1 MALEDYYNTLL
12 CVNRFTEGT
21 APDYEQTFALQD
33 EFYGLLD
40 RQSGSRI
47 WQEKGSSIKIDSK
60 MYCSSDV
67 TITEKDRIT
76 AIENHTLAAA
86 DLGKYHKTIGGAWT
100 LTASA
105 AIGTAAIF
113 YGATTNTGTGRK
125 ADGGVYTIV
134 PPIKNPNM
142 MDRHLELLLQKV
154 GE

>member
-40 RQSGSRI
+40 KQSSTRI
-47 WQEKGSSIKIDSK
+47 WQEKGSSVRIDTKLWCDAS
-60 MYCSSDV
+60 V

-76 AIENHTLAAA
+76 AIENHTLVTG
-86 DLGKYHKTIGGAWT
+86 DVGKYHRATNGSAWT

-105 AIGTAAIF
+105 AIGTPVIF

-125 ADGGVYTIV
+125 ADGDVYTIYSK
-134 PPIKNPNM
+134 KNPNELN
-142 MDRHLELLLQKV
+142 RHYELLLQKV

>member
-1 MALEDYYNTLL
+1 MALEDYYNSLL

-40 RQSGSRI
+40 KQSSTRI
-47 WQEKGSSIKIDSK
+47 WQEKGSSVRIDTKLWCDAS
-60 MYCSSDV
+60 YS
-67 TITEKDRIT
+67 ITEKDRIT

-113 YGATTNTGTGRK
+113 YQATTNTGTGRK
-125 ADGGVYTIV
+125 ADGDVYTIYSK
-134 PPIKNPNM
+134 KNPNEM
-142 MDRHLELLLQKV
+142 NWHYELLLQKV
-154 GE
+154 GG